1 MAFSS
6 LNTVAS
12 SSGLGVASA
21 PNNTTTTYSSG
32 LYYKG
37 YTGNDPGDTYFYGV
51 SGTLAYYNNGI
62 FAFSDSNTSKAE
74 VVSSTTTNITSSN
87 ISTFTNNY
95 IDNTIVTFYGYFKP
109 NESGS
114 WSFRMATSNYANDEI
129 SILWIGS
136 DGQTIANL
144 KSSATAPT
152 SASTRTNTTP
162 SYTGS
167 NANKI
172 VNYSFATNSTAN
184 VNSFTIYTVTLT
196 SGKYYPI
203 LMNWGQSGG
212 GEYCELAIKRP
223 SGTTYSTDG
232 SSYYFNTG
240 A

>member
-6 LNTVAS
+6 LNTFSAS
-12 SSGLGVASA
+12 TGLGIT
-21 PNNTTTTYSSG
+21 NKTKYTSG

-37 YTGNDPGDTYFYGV
+37 YSGNDYSTNPDYFFGV
-51 SGTLAYYNNGI
+51 YSNTAYYNNGI
-62 FAFSDSNTSKAE
+62 TAFSDSNTRKAE
-74 VVSSTTTNITSSN
+74 VASDTTTNITSSN

-152 SASTRTNTTP
+152 SASTRTATNPTT
-162 SYTGS
+162 TGS
-167 NANKI
+167 NANKM
-172 VNYSFATNSTAN
+172 VNYSFALNSTSN
-184 VNSFTIYTVTLT
+184 VTNNTIYIVTLT

-212 GEYCELAIKRP
+212 GEICELAIKSP

-232 SSYYFNTG
+232 SGYYFNDGT
-240 A
+240 